1 MAVYV
6 SNNWCKQ
13 YTVRETLCCPDV
25 EILHLTMRPFYLPR
39 EFGSVAVCVVYIPPS
54 GNAAR
59 AAARIADC
67 VHQQLQ
73 RAPGAPVF
81 VMGDFNHCKLES
93 ALPGFEQYI
102 KCSTRENKTLDK
114 CYGNV
119 KNAYVA
125 KPKAPLANSDHNAI
139 HLIPTY
145 KTMLK
150 RSKPQVKTVTVW
162 SEEGIDTLKG
172 CFLCTDCV
180 LLVYSVQTLHNH
192 EFEKTLG
199 LNESHH

>member
-25 EILHLTMRPFYLPR
+25 EILR

-59 AAARIADC
+59 AAVRIADC
-67 VHQQLQ
+67 VHQELQ
-73 RAPGAPVF
+73 HAPGAPVF
-81 VMGDFNHCKLES
+81 VMGDFNHCKLEL

-102 KCSTRENKTLDK
+102 KCSTHENKTLDK

-125 KPKAPLANSDHNAI
+125 
-139 HLIPTY
+139 
-145 KTMLK
+145 
-150 RSKPQVKTVTVW
+150 
-162 SEEGIDTLKG
+162 
-172 CFLCTDCV
+172 
-180 LLVYSVQTLHNH
+180 
-192 EFEKTLG
+192 
-199 LNESHH
+199 